1 MLKLPFVLAFTAM
14 TAFFWGVYG
23 VVLRFGTAAMDHNSL
38 CAFVGV
44 GLAYFLIAVLVPVAL
59 LNRSREVGHWSISGT
74 LLSLFAGS
82 VGALGALGVALAL
95 SNGGQAIYVMP
106 IVFGGAPV
114 VNTLLTSWLNKSF
127 SQIKPLFLLGMIM
140 VGLGMVGVLITKPAP
155 KPSANHAASSHAAE
169 SDSKKTDAASGSSLS
184 EKVSEAAAEVESKVK
199 AVVEREVHWLY
210 VGLSIAMAVVCWGS
224 YGPFLHLGQG
234 KMGGSRLRPFCCVGI
249 AYFVIAVI
257 VPIVILLSSQA
268 GNSFTLPGM
277 LYSIGAGA
285 AGALGALGIIMAFT
299 YGGKPIFVMPLVF
312 GFAPVINTI
321 ASITID
327 QTFGGITPVFMAS
340 ILLGILGAVTVL
352 LNAPKVTPHGK
363 PASPATP
370 AVATPAA
377 ISPSPSVSP
386 TSATGSAAAVPNP
399 TLPSEPHSEP
409 PHQPPP
415 PNASENS

>member
-23 VVLRFGTAAMDHNSL
+23 VVLRFGTAEMKHNSL

-59 LNRSREVGHWSISGT
+59 LNRKREVGHWSISGT

-114 VNTLLTSWLNKSF
+114 INTLLTSWLNKSF
-127 SQIKPLFLLGMIM
+127 SQIKPLFLLGMIL

-169 SDSKKTDAASGSSLS
+169 TDSKNSEAASGSSLS
-184 EKVSEAAAEVESKVK
+184 EKVSEATAEVENIVK
-199 AVVEREVHWLY
+199 KVVEREVHWLY
-210 VGLSIAMAVVCWGS
+210 VGLSIALAVLCWGS

-257 VPIVILLSSQA
+257 IPIVILLSSQA
-268 GNSFTLPGM
+268 GNDFTPLGM

-285 AGALGALGIIMAFT
+285 AGALGALGIILAFT

-327 QTFGGITPVFMAS
+327 QTFGGINSVFIGS
-340 ILLGILGAVTVL
+340 VLLGILGAVTVL
-352 LNAPKVTPHGK
+352 LNAPKAIPHGK
-363 PASPATP
+363 PAPATP
-370 AVATPAA
+370 SAATPSAA
-377 ISPSPSVSP
+377 TGASPSAPITPNAMEASAGTSNSKESTESTTPPEPP
-386 TSATGSAAAVPNP
+386 TSPGS
-399 TLPSEPHSEP
+399 
-409 PHQPPP
+409 
-415 PNASENS
+415 

>member
-23 VVLRFGTAAMDHNSL
+23 VVLRFGTAEMKHNSL

-59 LNRSREVGHWSISGT
+59 LNRKREVGHWSISGT

-114 VNTLLTSWLNKSF
+114 INTLLTSWLNKSF
-127 SQIKPLFLLGMIM
+127 SQIKPLFLLGMIL

-169 SDSKKTDAASGSSLS
+169 TDSKKSEAASGSTLS
-184 EKVSEAAAEVESKVK
+184 EKVSEATAEVENKVK
-199 AVVEREVHWLY
+199 NVVEREVHWLY
-210 VGLSIAMAVVCWGS
+210 VGLSIALAVLCWGS

-257 VPIVILLSSQA
+257 IPIVILLSSQA
-268 GNSFTLPGM
+268 GNDFTPLGM

-285 AGALGALGIIMAFT
+285 AGALGALGIILAFT

-327 QTFGGITPVFMAS
+327 QTFGGINSVFIGS
-340 ILLGILGAVTVL
+340 VLLGILGAVTVL
-352 LNAPKVTPHGK
+352 LNAPKAIPHGK
-363 PASPATP
+363 PAPVTPSAATP
-370 AVATPAA
+370 SAATGA
-377 ISPSPSVSP
+377 SPSAPITPNAMEASAGTSNSKESTESTTPPEPP
-386 TSATGSAAAVPNP
+386 TSPGS
-399 TLPSEPHSEP
+399 
-409 PHQPPP
+409 
-415 PNASENS
+415 

>member
-23 VVLRFGTAAMDHNSL
+23 VVLRFGTAAMNHNSL

-59 LNRSREVGHWSISGT
+59 LNRKREVGHWSISGT

-106 IVFGGAPV
+106 LVFGGAPV

-155 KPSANHAASSHAAE
+155 KPSANHAASSHADDA
-169 SDSKKTDAASGSSLS
+169 DSKKADAGSGSILS
-184 EKVSEAAAEVESKVK
+184 EKVSEATVEVESKVK
-199 AVVEREVHWLY
+199 KVVEREVQWLY
-210 VGLSIAMAVVCWGS
+210 VGLSIALAVICWGS

-257 VPIVILLSSQA
+257 IPIVILLSSQA
-268 GNSFTLPGM
+268 GNDFTPLGM

-285 AGALGALGIIMAFT
+285 AGALGALGIILAFT

-327 QTFGGITPVFMAS
+327 QTFGGINSVFIGS
-340 ILLGILGAVTVL
+340 VLLGILGAVTVL
-352 LNAPKVTPHGK
+352 LNAPKAIPHGK
-363 PASPATP
+363 PAPAP
-370 AVATPAA
+370 APSS
-377 ISPSPSVSP
+377 SPSSP
-386 TSATGSAAAVPNP
+386 IT
-399 TLPSEPHSEP
+399 
-409 PHQPPP
+409 
-415 PNASENS
+415 PNATETADANSNSQASTESTSPS

>member
-23 VVLRFGTAAMDHNSL
+23 VVLRFGTAEMKHNSL

-59 LNRSREVGHWSISGT
+59 LNRKREVGHWSISGT

-114 VNTLLTSWLNKSF
+114 INTLLTSWLNKSF
-127 SQIKPLFLLGMIM
+127 SQIKPLFLLGMIL

-169 SDSKKTDAASGSSLS
+169 TDSKKSETASGSTLS
-184 EKVSEAAAEVESKVK
+184 EKVSEATAEVENKVK
-199 AVVEREVHWLY
+199 NVVEREVHWLY
-210 VGLSIAMAVVCWGS
+210 VGLSIALAVLCWGS

-257 VPIVILLSSQA
+257 IPIVILLSSQA
-268 GNSFTLPGM
+268 GNDFTPLGM

-285 AGALGALGIIMAFT
+285 AGALGALGIILAFT

-327 QTFGGITPVFMAS
+327 QTFGGINSVFIGS
-340 ILLGILGAVTVL
+340 VLLGILGAVTVL
-352 LNAPKVTPHGK
+352 LNAPKAIPHGK
-363 PASPATP
+363 PAPVTPSAATG
-370 AVATPAA
+370 A
-377 ISPSPSVSP
+377 SPSAPITPNAMEASAGTSNSKESTESTTPPEPP
-386 TSATGSAAAVPNP
+386 TS
-399 TLPSEPHSEP
+399 
-409 PHQPPP
+409 
-415 PNASENS
+415 